1 MKQKGCSLRTLHLL
15 LQESMSVNYSFQTAL

>member
-15 LQESMSVNYSFQTAL
+15 LQESMSVNYSF